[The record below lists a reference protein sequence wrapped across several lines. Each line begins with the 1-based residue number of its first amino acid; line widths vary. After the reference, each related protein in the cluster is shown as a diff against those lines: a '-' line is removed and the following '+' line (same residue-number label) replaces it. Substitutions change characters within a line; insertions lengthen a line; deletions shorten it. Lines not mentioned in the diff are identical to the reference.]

1 MTKNVK
7 SRDPVLCQICQK
19 QLSSLEILKRHYERK
34 HADFIKFRQE
44 KGLYSVEMVISNII
58 KVHTERG
65 HPL

>member
-1 MTKNVK
+1 MSSPEILFCVK
-7 SRDPVLCQICQK
+7 FVKK

-44 KGLYSVEMVISNII
+44 KGLYSVEMAISNII